1 VEAFTVAAAS
11 AAITKIVDFIRNSL
25 GESEP
30 KVPKIVWNAGALIL
44 GVVGAFVFDI
54 EPVDL
59 AGVQA
64 QGAALKVLTGLV
76 VGGLAS
82 GWHELF
88 SALSSVQKKNQEAA
102 GLKVT
107 GLPVTGS
114 PTT

>member
-1 VEAFTVAAAS
+1 MEAFTVAAAS
-11 AAITKIVDFIRNSL
+11 AAITKIVDLVRNSL

-76 VGGLAS
+76 VGGLAYYVVIGGLQGPRKTGGSRS
-82 GWHELF
+82 GTR
-88 SALSSVQKKNQEAA
+88 S
-102 GLKVT
+102 
-107 GLPVTGS
+107 
-114 PTT
+114 